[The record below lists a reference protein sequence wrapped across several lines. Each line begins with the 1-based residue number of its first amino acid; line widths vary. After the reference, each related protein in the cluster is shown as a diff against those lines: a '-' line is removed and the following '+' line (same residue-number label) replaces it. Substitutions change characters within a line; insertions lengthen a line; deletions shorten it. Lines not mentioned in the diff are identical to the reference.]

1 MADHGAGA
9 SGDVW
14 EILGSKYVVKDRW
27 LTLRADDCR
36 NADGQVIAP
45 YYVLEYPPWVNVL
58 ALTPEHNVVLIKQYR
73 HGIRQV
79 ILELPGGALDEQ
91 DASVLDAA
99 QRELREET
107 GYVAEEWRETGTFCA
122 SPNNHTNMA
131 HCFLAFGARYV
142 TEPQREASEHIEVVL
157 MSLDEFLERAY
168 QGELR
173 HSHHVASLFFAVRA
187 LGRA

>member
-1 MADHGAGA
+1 MAENGAEE
-9 SGDVW
+9 SGEVW
-14 EILGSKYVVKDRW
+14 EILSSKYVVKDRW
-27 LTLRADDCR
+27 LTLRADNCR

-58 ALTPEHNVVLIKQYR
+58 ALTPEHNVVLIRQYR

-79 ILELPGGALDEQ
+79 ILEFPGGAVDEQ
-91 DASVLDAA
+91 DASILSAA

-107 GYVAEEWRETGTFCA
+107 GYVAEEWREAGTFCA
-122 SPNNHTNMA
+122 SPSNHTNTA
-131 HCFLAFGARYV
+131 HCFLAHGARYV
-142 TEPQREASEHIEVVL
+142 TEPQRETSEQIEVVL

-173 HSHHVASLFFAVRA
+173 HAHHVASLFFAMRA

>member
-1 MADHGAGA
+1 MAEHGAEE

-14 EILGSKYVVKDRW
+14 EILSSKYVVKDRW

-58 ALTPEHNVVLIKQYR
+58 ALTPEHKVVLIKQYR

-91 DASVLDAA
+91 DASILDAA

-122 SPNNHTNMA
+122 SPNNHTNTS
-131 HCFLAFGARYV
+131 HCFLAFGARNV
-142 TEPQREASEHIEVVL
+142 TEPQREPSEHIEVVL

-168 QGELR
+168 QGEMQN
-173 HSHHVASLFFAVRA
+173 SHHVASLFFAARA

>member
-1 MADHGAGA
+1 MAEHRAANSEG
-9 SGDVW
+9 VW
-14 EILGSKYVVKDRW
+14 EILSSKYVVKDRW

-36 NADGQVIAP
+36 NAEGQVIAP

-58 ALTPEHNVVLIKQYR
+58 ALTPQHNVVLIRQYR
-73 HGIRQV
+73 HGVRQV
-79 ILELPGGALDEQ
+79 ILELPGGAVDEQ

-107 GYVAEEWRETGTFCA
+107 GYVAEEWREAGTFCA
-122 SPNNHTNMA
+122 SPSNHTNTS
-131 HCFLAFGARYV
+131 HCFLAFGARYA
-142 TEPQREASEHIEVVL
+142 TGPQREASEHIEVVL
-157 MSLDEFLERAY
+157 MPLDELLERAY

-173 HSHHVASLFFAVRA
+173 HSHHLAALFFSVRA

>member
-1 MADHGAGA
+1 MAENGPEQ

-14 EILGSKYVVKDRW
+14 EILRSTYVVKDRW

-36 NADGQVIAP
+36 SADGQTIAP

-58 ALTPEHNVVLIKQYR
+58 ALTSDNKAVLIKQYR
-73 HGIRQV
+73 HGIRQN

-91 DASVLDAA
+91 DASIVGAA

-107 GYVAEEWRETGTFCA
+107 GYVAEGWRETGAVCA
-122 SPNNHTNMA
+122 NPANHTNTI
-131 HCFLAFGARYV
+131 HCFLAFGARCIY
-142 TEPQREASEHIEVVL
+142 EPQREHSEHIEVML
-157 MSLDEFLERAY
+157 MGLDELLERAY

-173 HSHHVASLFFAVRA
+173 HPHHVASLFFAARVLRRA
-187 LGRA
+187 

>member
-1 MADHGAGA
+1 MAEHGAEG
-9 SGDVW
+9 SGDAW
-14 EILGSKYVVKDRW
+14 EILSSKHVVKDRW

-36 NADGQVIAP
+36 SADGQVIAP

-73 HGIRQV
+73 HAIRQV
-79 ILELPGGALDEQ
+79 ILELPGGAQDEQ

-107 GYVAEEWRETGTFCA
+107 GYVAEDWRETGTFCA

-142 TEPQREASEHIEVVL
+142 TAPQRETTEQIEVVL

-168 QGELR
+168 QGELG
-173 HSHHVASLFFAVRA
+173 HSHHVAALFFAVRA

>member
-1 MADHGAGA
+1 MEEQGEEKPE
-9 SGDVW
+9 VEW
-14 EILGSKYVVKDRW
+14 EILSSKYVVKDRW
-27 LTLRADDCR
+27 LTLRADACR
-36 NADGQVIAP
+36 NADGQIIAP

-91 DASVLDAA
+91 DASIVDAA

-122 SPNNHTNMA
+122 CPVNHTNA
-131 HCFLAFGARYV
+131 VHCILAFGARYV
-142 TEPQREASEHIEVVL
+142 TEPQREPSEHIEVVL

-168 QGELR
+168 RGELR